1 MNHPPLAA
9 DPVAETPAAPPAHH
23 EEQRVAWAEL
33 FFDLIWVFAITQI
46 TTTLAGAHTAGEAAR
61 TLLLFLPLWWG
72 WVGTT
77 LVANLAGSRVDRA
90 AGRLVLFGSAGCGL
104 LVSVAIGRAWGE
116 HAVLFAVAYAV
127 LRLVLWAVRSGLSGT
142 RRPALEP
149 FAVALFVS
157 APLYLAG
164 ALLGGSWQTALWAAA
179 ALIELSSPRLLRR
192 RLSGMRFETA
202 HLPERF
208 GLVLIIALG
217 ETVVATGNQAAAGR
231 LAAPELAAL
240 LLAFTLIVLLW
251 WTYFHYG
258 APAVRH
264 SLEHTPAQSR
274 IVTDVFSYAHLGYVI
289 AIVAVAVGLK
299 KLLAHPLD
307 VPHSLPELLLAPGVA
322 LYLWGFCYARW
333 RMFGAATLQRFTA
346 ALACCAVAAA
356 AVVLPILV
364 TAALLVAVLLAL
376 NGFEAWII
384 RTHRPLPLLRLPRAR
399 AGTDS

>member
-1 MNHPPLAA
+1 MNRPPLTA
-9 DPVAETPAAPPAHH
+9 DPAVDEPATPPVHH

-46 TTTLAGAHTAGEAAR
+46 TATLAGAHTTGEAAR
-61 TLLLFLPLWWG
+61 TVLLFLPLWWG

-90 AGRLVLFGSAGCGL
+90 AGRLVLFAAAGCGL
-104 LVSVAIGRAWGE
+104 LMSVSIGQAYGD

-127 LRLVLWAVRSGLSGT
+127 LRLMLWAVRSGLAGASW
-142 RRPALEP
+142 RPALEP

-164 ALLGGSWQTALWAAA
+164 AVLGGPWQTALWVTA
-179 ALIELSSPRLLRR
+179 ALVELSSPRLLRN
-192 RLSGMRFETA
+192 RLSGMRYETA

-231 LAAPELAAL
+231 LGTPELAAL

-307 VPHSLPELLLAPGVA
+307 APHSLPELLLAPGVA

-333 RMFGAATLQRFTA
+333 RMFGAATVQRVTA
-346 ALACCAVAAA
+346 AVACCAVAAA
-356 AVVLPILV
+356 AVLLPIMA
-364 TAALLVAVLLAL
+364 TAALLVAVLISL
-376 NGFEAWII
+376 NGFEAWIVHT
-384 RTHRPLPLLRLPRAR
+384 RRPLPLLRLPLGRKGA
-399 AGTDS
+399 

>member
-1 MNHPPLAA
+1 VNPPPLTADADTAA
-9 DPVAETPAAPPAHH
+9 PPPAHH

-46 TTTLAGAHTAGEAAR
+46 TSTLAGAHTAGEAAR
-61 TLLLFLPLWWG
+61 TVLLFLPLWWG

-77 LVANLAGSRVDRA
+77 LAANLAGSRVDRA
-90 AGRLVLFGSAGCGL
+90 AGRMVLFGAAGCGL
-104 LVSVAIGRAWGE
+104 LMSVAIGQAYGG
-116 HAVLFAVAYAV
+116 HAVLFALAYAV
-127 LRLVLWAVRSGLSGT
+127 LRLVLWAVRSGLAGQF
-142 RRPALEP
+142 RPGLEP

-164 ALLGGSWQTALWAAA
+164 AILGGTWQTVLWVAA
-179 ALIELSSPRLLRR
+179 ALIELSSPRLLRG
-192 RLSGMRFETA
+192 RLSGMRYETA

-231 LAAPELAAL
+231 LGTPELAAM

-251 WTYFHYG
+251 WTYFHFG

-274 IVTDVFSYAHLGYVI
+274 IVTDVFSYAHLGYVV
-289 AIVAVAVGLK
+289 AIVLVAVGLK

-307 VPHSLPELLLAPGVA
+307 VPHSLPEVLLAPGVA

-333 RMFGAATLQRFTA
+333 RMFGAATVQRVA
-346 ALACCAVAAA
+346 AAVACCAVAAA
-356 AVVLPILV
+356 AIQLPIMV
-364 TAALLVAVLLAL
+364 TAVLLVAVLLTL
-376 NGFEAWII
+376 NAFEAWIV
-384 RTHRPLPLLRLPRAR
+384 RTGRPLPLLRVPLGREGA
-399 AGTDS
+399 

>member
-1 MNHPPLAA
+1 MNQPLAVDLA
-9 DPVAETPAAPPAHH
+9 AATPAAPAHP

-46 TTTLAGAHTAGEAAR
+46 TTAVAGAYGWAEAAR
-61 TLLLFLPLWWG
+61 SLLLFLPLWWG

-90 AGRLVLFGSAGCGL
+90 AGRMVLFGAAGCGL
-104 LVSVAIGRAWGE
+104 LMSVSIGGAYGDRAL
-116 HAVLFAVAYAV
+116 LFAVAYAV
-127 LRLVLWAVRSGLSGT
+127 LRLVLWTVRSGLAGAS

-149 FAVALFVS
+149 FAVAAFVS
-157 APLYLAG
+157 APLYLVG
-164 ALLGGSWQTALWAAA
+164 AVAGGSWQTGLWIAAA
-179 ALIELSSPRLLRR
+179 FLELSSPRLLRG
-192 RLSGMRFETA
+192 RLSELRFETA

-231 LAAPELAAL
+231 LDLPGLVAL
-240 LLAFTLIVLLW
+240 GLAFVLIVLLW

-264 SLEHTPAQSR
+264 SLEHTPAQAR
-274 IVTDVFSYAHLGYVI
+274 IVTDVFSYAHLGYVV
-289 AIVAVAVGLK
+289 AIVLVAVGLK

-333 RMFGAATLQRFTA
+333 RMFGAATLQRFSA
-346 ALACCAVAAA
+346 ALACCAIAVAAA
-356 AVVLPILV
+356 VTPAIG
-364 TAALLVAVLLAL
+364 TAALVVAVLLTL
-376 NGFEAWII
+376 NGYEAWLV
-384 RTHRPLPLLRLPRAR
+384 RTHRPLPLLRMPRR
-399 AGTDS
+399 R